1 MTTPPKDKPVRK
13 DDDVSAEED
22 ELQSD
27 EAVAA
32 EDSEIKSA
40 DQKNEERNAS
50 EEDASDDLNVD
61 HNDVGLNEDQ
71 GEEFL

>member
-13 DDDVSAEED
+13 DDNVSAEED

-32 EDSEIKSA
+32 ADSEIKSA

>member
-32 EDSEIKSA
+32 TDSEIKSA
-40 DQKNEERNAS
+40 DQKVEERYTS

-61 HNDVGLNEDQ
+61 LNDVGLNEDQ

>member
-1 MTTPPKDKPVRK
+1 MTAPPKDKPVRK
-13 DDDVSAEED
+13 DDNLSAEED
-22 ELQSD
+22 ELYSD

-32 EDSEIKSA
+32 ADSEIKSA

>member
-32 EDSEIKSA
+32 TDSEIKSA
-40 DQKNEERNAS
+40 DQKDEERYTS

>member
-1 MTTPPKDKPVRK
+1 MITPPKDKPVRK
-13 DDDVSAEED
+13 DDNVSAEED

-32 EDSEIKSA
+32 ADSEIKSA
-40 DQKNEERNAS
+40 DQKDGERYTS
-50 EEDASDDLNVD
+50 EEDASDELNTD
-61 HNDVGLNEDQ
+61 QNDVGLNEDQ

>member
-32 EDSEIKSA
+32 ADSEIKSA
-40 DQKNEERNAS
+40 DQKNEERNGS